1 MLVSLITNFLVTFIS
16 SAPDLTAVTV
26 LWEAAAIW
34 PAVHTA
40 VSAAFCDRRLPVH
53 LLLSFR
59 SPWRSLT
66 KED

>member
-26 LWEAAAIW
+26 LWEAAGTS

-40 VSAAFCDRRLPVH
+40 LSALGRLSVVAGC
-53 LLLSFR
+53 LFTSR
-59 SPWRSLT
+59 
-66 KED
+66 